1 MSKKSE
7 PQITSNTRK
16 EEFTRITFKPD
27 LEKFGMAAI
36 DDDIESLLKKRVYDL
51 AGMLGIIVLSLFRTT
66 RYRHSPTR
74 KCSRHQGDL
83 ER

>member
-51 AGMLGIIVLSLFRTT
+51 AGMLGIIVPSLFRAI